1 MANLKVSPDVD
12 LLMQGTN
19 KAEMQIAIGLPAVG
33 LDGEVLTADSAE
45 ATGLKWATPAGDM
58 NASVYDPTTIQAD
71 AFARANH
78 TGTQLASTISD
89 FDTAVSNN
97 AKLAGYS
104 PIAIITEST
113 TARSLALT
121 DIGAYIRLTNAASCT
136 ITLPANATVAWA
148 GETEPPTIYFRVA
161 AAGIPTL
168 SNAGVTVNDTLG
180 VVAALEAGST
190 FALQWVAT
198 DVWDIV

>member
-198 DVWDIV
+198 DVWDII